1 MHSDIRRIIAVDA
14 HRRRTGRCP
23 TSIVSLGT
31 GEAYEIDPTPDGFV
45 DIHSGMA
52 VRVDEAGIMLPER
65 NATIAVAATSDVG
78 FAGFEPLS
86 NERFTGRS
94 GGGATVTIYDAKDV
108 DFFQYAV
115 STTPIQS

>member
-1 MHSDIRRIIAVDA
+1 MHSDIRRIIAVEA

-31 GEAYEIDPTPDGFV
+31 GEAFEIDPTEDGFV
-45 DIHSGMA
+45 DIHSGMT
-52 VRVDEAGIMLPER
+52 VRTDDAGILLPER
-65 NATIAVAATSDVG
+65 NAMIAFAATGDVG
-78 FAGFEPLS
+78 FSGFEPLS

-94 GGGATVTIYDAKDV
+94 GGGASVTLYDAKDV

-115 STTPIQS
+115 SNAR